1 MGPFKLQS
9 LSLSN
14 PHIREFVLGS
24 AVGLGI
30 KVLSAV
36 SLFLMNI
43 VVARALGAAEAGLFF
58 LGFALVVVVAA
69 VGRLGLD
76 QAVVRFVAAS
86 QATHAIGA
94 IHSIYRK
101 SIVWV
106 GISSAGL
113 ALLGYCNVEWLV
125 RNVFDQPGF
134 DPVLRSLL
142 IAIP

>member
-30 KVLSAV
+30 KLLSAV

-69 VGRLGLD
+69 VGRLGL
-76 QAVVRFVAAS
+76 
-86 QATHAIGA
+86 
-94 IHSIYRK
+94 
-101 SIVWV
+101 
-106 GISSAGL
+106 
-113 ALLGYCNVEWLV
+113 
-125 RNVFDQPGF
+125 
-134 DPVLRSLL
+134 
-142 IAIP
+142 